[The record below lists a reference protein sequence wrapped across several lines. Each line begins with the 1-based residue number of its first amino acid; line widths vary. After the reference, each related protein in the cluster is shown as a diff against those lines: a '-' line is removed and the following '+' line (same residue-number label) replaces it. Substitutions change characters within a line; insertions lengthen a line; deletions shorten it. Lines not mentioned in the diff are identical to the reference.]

1 MPNRNRRNRK
11 NTRKDRRKGRRA
23 SRRNMVGGGQG
34 AGWTIGPAVAPE
46 APYAATNQPYD
57 ACLSAPRP
65 GQIAY
70 SDQGGLPGMGA
81 PVMKGGGMN
90 MPTMMKDAFMQK
102 PPTPPQPMKGGAMS
116 NVPPG
121 PIMKEGFMERPVMPM
136 MLSEITPQSG
146 GACPSGCANP
156 ANGDLDKIPFQGV
169 QSGGRYT
176 FNLEAG
182 DMQGFAQVDKIPCE
196 PNWKNP
202 LNPQSGGGSGGLAN
216 ASDMGVYEAPTARYT
231 QSPSQWTDS
240 VGAPVLLNV
249 PLDAKM
255 WSRACTQTG
264 GKRKGRKNM
273 RKNRKT
279 RRNRKA
285 NRK

>member
-1 MPNRNRRNRK
+1 
-11 NTRKDRRKGRRA
+11 
-23 SRRNMVGGGQG
+23 MVGGGQG

-46 APYAATNQPYD
+46 APYAQTNQPYD

-81 PVMKGGGMN
+81 PVMKGGGM
-90 MPTMMKDAFMQK
+90 
-102 PPTPPQPMKGGAMS
+102 S

-121 PIMKEGFMERPVMPM
+121 PVMKEGFQERPVTPM
-136 MLSEITPQSG
+136 MMSAISPQSG

-156 ANGDLDKIPFQGV
+156 ANGDLDKIPFSGV

-182 DMQGFAQVDKIPCE
+182 DMQGFAQVDKVPCE

-202 LNPQSGGGSGGLAN
+202 LNPQSGGGSGGLAS
-216 ASDMGVYEAPTARYT
+216 AADMGVYEAPTARYT
-231 QSPSQWTDS
+231 TSPSQWTDS

-264 GKRKGRKNM
+264 GKRKGRKGA
-273 RKNRKT
+273 RKARKT
-279 RRNRKA
+279 RRNRKNRS